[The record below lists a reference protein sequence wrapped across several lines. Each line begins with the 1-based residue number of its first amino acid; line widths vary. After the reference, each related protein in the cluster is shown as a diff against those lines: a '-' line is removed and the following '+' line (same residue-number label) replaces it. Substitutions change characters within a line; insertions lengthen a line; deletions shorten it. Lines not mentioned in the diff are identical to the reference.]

1 MGSVR
6 ERSFSD
12 LNGDAGLLLRHYK
25 GEASQVS

>member
-6 ERSFSD
+6 EQSFSD